1 MKYIILGLGNFGAS
15 LARKLVRMGHEV
27 IGVDHEMDKVN
38 ALKESITNTICLDT
52 TDQQAI
58 SNLPLKDADIVMV
71 CIGEDEGANI
81 MATALMKQTGVKRL
95 ISRAISP
102 LHETIL
108 EAMQVDEIIHPE
120 EETAER
126 WANKLTIRGVVDS
139 YELTDEYSIVKAKVP
154 EQYVGKTLEEISLR
168 KYYNVLILTT
178 IKEVEEES
186 RIGIKK
192 TVSKVQGVASSKTRL
207 DEGDII
213 VLYGEI
219 EDIQKL
225 LKEAGAHQ

>member
-1 MKYIILGLGNFGAS
+1 MKYVILGLGNFGSS
-15 LARKLVRMGHEV
+15 LAQKLVGMGHEV
-27 IGVDHEMDKVN
+27 IGVDHEMEKVN
-38 ALKESITNTICLDT
+38 ALKEQITNTICLDI

-58 SNLPLKDADIVMV
+58 TNLPLQDADIVMV
-71 CIGEDEGANI
+71 CIGEDQDANI

-95 ISRAISP
+95 IARAVSP

-126 WANKLTIRGVVDS
+126 WANKLNIRGVVDS

-154 EQYVGKTLEEISLR
+154 EAFVGKTLEELSLR
-168 KYYNVLILTT
+168 RDYNVLVLTT
-178 IKEVEEES
+178 IKEVEEKN
-186 RIGIKK
+186 RLGITRK
-192 TVSKVQGVASSKTRL
+192 VNQVQGVASSLTRL
-207 DEGDII
+207 EEGHII

-219 EDIQKL
+219 DHIQKL
-225 LKEAGAHQ
+225 LKEV

>member
-1 MKYIILGLGNFGAS
+1 MKYVILGLGNFGSS
-15 LARKLVRMGHEV
+15 LAQKLVGMGHEV

-38 ALKESITNTICLDT
+38 ALKEQITNTICLDI

-58 SNLPLKDADIVMV
+58 TNLPLQDADIVMV
-71 CIGEDEGANI
+71 CIGEDQGANI
-81 MATALMKQTGVKRL
+81 MATALMKQAGVKRL
-95 ISRAISP
+95 IARAVSP

-126 WANKLTIRGVVDS
+126 WANKLNIRGVVDS

-154 EQYVGKTLEEISLR
+154 EAFVGKTLEELSLR
-168 KYYNVLILTT
+168 KDYNVLVLTT
-178 IKEVEEES
+178 IKEVEEKN
-186 RIGIKK
+186 RLGITRK
-192 TVSKVQGVASSKTRL
+192 VNQVQGVASSLTRL
-207 DEGDII
+207 EEGHII

-219 EDIQKL
+219 DHIQKL
-225 LKEAGAHQ
+225 LKEV